1 MMIDSEPQPESSL
14 QQQRDQVL
22 LELVHLVVHR
32 RALPELFREMVQ
44 RLQKVASLDFMHLC
58 LHDSTFDTMRLHLW
72 EGGDTPA
79 VPAVEAVVDTA
90 SGWVWQNQQPLHFPD
105 LRQETRFSGTFD
117 RLRERG
123 YRSYCLLPLTA
134 ALDKMGVLG
143 FGSSRTSVYGTADLQ
158 LMERVAA
165 LMALA
170 VENGATRQTLKEE
183 KQRLQAL
190 LKVNAALV
198 THTDLGTLLSAVGEG
213 IRGIANL
220 TYGSLALQE
229 GTVLRVYSLASPL
242 GQEIIGTEATVPL
255 HEAPAGLAMLDE
267 ETKFFKGSDLTAID
281 SPFARRLVQ
290 AGVQSVCCI
299 PLKSSQGVLGVLNL
313 GSTRAQSVNPN
324 DLSVLTQIANQL
336 AVFFQNAR
344 AYQELNEL
352 KNKLKQEKLYLEDE
366 IRSEL
371 NFEEIIGDDPEILRV
386 LSQAKTVAPTDATVL
401 VLGETGTGKELIA
414 RAVHRMSERRDRSFI
429 KVNCA
434 AIPTGLLESEL
445 FGHEKGAFTGAVS
458 QKIGRLELADKGT
471 LFLDEVGDIPL
482 ELQPKLLRVLQ
493 DQEFERL
500 GSTRTIRVNVRL
512 VAATNHDLVKSIAEG
527 QFRSDL
533 FYRLHVF
540 PIRMPPLR
548 ERRQDIPALVRYFV
562 QKLARRMGKQID
574 TIPIETM
581 NKMMDW
587 NWPGNIR
594 ELENL
599 VERSVILTKGSILHV
614 PLAELRP
621 QPESAETD
629 GTLEATDRE
638 HIIRVLRET
647 RGVLS
652 GPGGAA
658 ARLGLQRT
666 TLQSKMRKLGISR
679 KDYED

>member
-1 MMIDSEPQPESSL
+1 
-14 QQQRDQVL
+14 
-22 LELVHLVVHR
+22 
-32 RALPELFREMVQ
+32 
-44 RLQKVASLDFMHLC
+44 
-58 LHDSTFDTMRLHLW
+58 
-72 EGGDTPA
+72 
-79 VPAVEAVVDTA
+79 
-90 SGWVWQNQQPLHFPD
+90 
-105 LRQETRFSGTFD
+105 
-117 RLRERG
+117 
-123 YRSYCLLPLTA
+123 
-134 ALDKMGVLG
+134 
-143 FGSSRTSVYGTADLQ
+143 
-158 LMERVAA
+158 
-165 LMALA
+165 
-170 VENGATRQTLKEE
+170 
-183 KQRLQAL
+183 
-190 LKVNAALV
+190 
-198 THTDLGTLLSAVGEG
+198 VGEG

-229 GTVLRVYSLASPL
+229 GTVLRVYSLASPVS
-242 GQEIIGTEATVPL
+242 QEIIGTEATVPL
-255 HEAPAGLAMLDE
+255 HEAPAGLAMLDK
-267 ETKFFKGSDLTAID
+267 ETKFFKGSDLADMD
-281 SPFARRLVQ
+281 SPLARRLVQ
-290 AGVQSVCCI
+290 AGVQSLCCI
-299 PLKSSQGVLGVLNL
+299 PLNSSQGVLGVLNL
-313 GSTRAQSVNPN
+313 GSTREQSVNPN
-324 DLSVLTQIANQL
+324 DLSVLTQIANRL

-371 NFEEIIGDDPEILRV
+371 NFEEIIGDDPEILKV

-621 QPESAETD
+621 QPENIETE

-666 TLQSKMRKLGISR
+666 TLQSKMKKLGIER
-679 KDYED
+679 KDYDD

>member
-1 MMIDSEPQPESSL
+1 MTESELQPESNL
-14 QQQRDQVL
+14 QQHLGQVL
-22 LELVHLVVHR
+22 LELVDLVVDG

-44 RLQKVASLDFMHLC
+44 GVQKVASLDFVHLS

-72 EGGDTPA
+72 EGGDTAA
-79 VPAVEAVVDTA
+79 VPAVEAVADTA
-90 SGWVWQNQQPLHFPD
+90 TGWVWQNQQPLHFPD
-105 LRQETRFSGTFD
+105 MRQETRFSGTFD

-123 YRSYCLLPLTA
+123 YRSYCLLPLTTA
-134 ALDKMGVLG
+134 HNKLGVLG
-143 FGSSRTSVYGTADLQ
+143 FGSSRAAAYGTADLQ

-170 VENGATRQTLKEE
+170 VENAMTRQALKEE

-198 THTDLGTLLSAVGEG
+198 THKDLGMLLPAVGEG
-213 IRGIANL
+213 IRGIANYD
-220 TYGSLALQE
+220 YGSIALQE
-229 GTVLRVYSLASPL
+229 GTALRMYSLGSRL
-242 GQEIIGTEATVPL
+242 GQEIIGTETTVPL
-255 HEAPAGLAMLDE
+255 HETPAGLAMLDE
-267 ETKFFKGSDLTAID
+267 ETKFFKGSDLAAID
-281 SPFARRLVQ
+281 SLFARRLLQ
-290 AGVQSVCCI
+290 AGVQSLCCI
-299 PLKSSQGVLGVLNL
+299 PLKNSKAILGVLNL
-313 GSTRAQSVNPN
+313 GSTKEQPVGGN
-324 DLSVLTQIANQL
+324 DLSLLTQIANQL
-336 AVFFQNAR
+336 AVSLENAR

-366 IRSEL
+366 IRNEL
-371 NFEEIIGDDPEILRV
+371 NFEEIIGEDPEILKV
-386 LSQAKTVAPTDATVL
+386 LSQVKIVAPTDATVL
-401 VLGETGTGKELIA
+401 ILGETGTGKELIA

-429 KVNCA
+429 KMNCA

-458 QKIGRLELADKGT
+458 QKIGRLELGDKGT

-512 VAATNHDLVKSIAEG
+512 VAATNHDLAKNIAEG

-599 VERSVILTKGSILHV
+599 VERSVILTKGPILRV
-614 PLAELRP
+614 PLAEL
-621 QPESAETD
+621 QPPPEDTETD

-652 GPGGAA
+652 GPAGAA

-666 TLQSKMRKLGISR
+666 TLQSKMKRLGIER